1 MSNLRFF
8 LFSFSG
14 IVFTSTTTTTT
25 TTSTS
30 NQKFAAA
37 AKFIAHVKSSHRK
50 VSDSSAS
57 NNHNNNHQNNHH
69 LHNFGNNLQLPH
81 FPTEVSRRQSSI
93 TSVRSTTTFQFNRSL
108 LSKLISFFT
117 LFANAFVLLTFLVP
131 IFLGPMEVR
140 REAQTF
146 FKMQDNV
153 REALSNIVFRS
164 KNLTAPGL
172 EFHLHEFF
180 GKDVDEEY
188 WEEFMHLKPILRN
201 LTKSAVYIFMIDA
214 LCQFLFNLILGG
226 SLVSRISRLPGLR
239 EVGDRDR
246 KLAYQL
252 LAGTFLIIG
261 GFSLAGLLI
270 FNQKQLKTLVELL
283 VAQFKSSGVFE
294 GEKKV
299 VVDEEE
305 VDKLVQTALIVCV
318 HQYHYFILAMVSVL
332 FVYTMITGRRIL
344 DSMRAEVTGGEEFD
358 LTLSE
363 DSTFNSFKKP
373 PPTLTETHLH
383 DLKRRLTILAAHFSG
398 IVSALALPIT
408 TVMLSN
414 ALLIIGS
421 FCFLLIH
428 KLKED
433 DYFVVFIFNLGAF
446 AFCRLVLLCAW
457 GNALTTGHRELVR
470 AIYEAMADGGGG
482 DGEGDEGDGG
492 SSAAWT
498 LPKWMAFLEIK
509 RLATRFEVNI
519 GGVYSVKQSA
529 ILTVLGKFWE
539 AVFGNSVNSNS
550 SFFQTDS
557 LLSELHCGKWKMV
570 MMMITLF

>member
-1 MSNLRFF
+1 
-8 LFSFSG
+8 
-14 IVFTSTTTTTT
+14 
-25 TTSTS
+25 
-30 NQKFAAA
+30 
-37 AKFIAHVKSSHRK
+37 
-50 VSDSSAS
+50 
-57 NNHNNNHQNNHH
+57 
-69 LHNFGNNLQLPH
+69 
-81 FPTEVSRRQSSI
+81 
-93 TSVRSTTTFQFNRSL
+93 
-108 LSKLISFFT
+108 
-117 LFANAFVLLTFLVP
+117 
-131 IFLGPMEVR
+131 MEVR

-172 EFHLHEFF
+172 ENFHLHEFF

-214 LCQFLFNLILGG
+214 LCQFVFNLILGG

-283 VAQFKSSGVFE
+283 LAQFKSSGGGVFE
-294 GEKKV
+294 GEQKV

-344 DSMRAEVTGGEEFD
+344 DSMRAEVTGGDGGEEFD

-373 PPTLTETHLH
+373 PPTLTEAHLH

-482 DGEGDEGDGG
+482 GDDEGDEGG
-492 SSAAWT
+492 SSAAAWT

-529 ILTVLGKFWE
+529 ILTVLGKFRE
-539 AVFGNSVNSNS
+539 AVFKDSVDSNS
-550 SFFQTDS
+550 SLFKRTAFS
-557 LLSELHCGKWKMV
+557 LNYIVVSYR
-570 MMMITLF
+570 

>member
-14 IVFTSTTTTTT
+14 IVFTSTTTTTTTT

-57 NNHNNNHQNNHH
+57 NNHNNHNNHNNNNHH
-69 LHNFGNNLQLPH
+69 LSNFGNNLQLPH
-81 FPTEVSRRQSSI
+81 FSTEVSRRQSSI
-93 TSVRSTTTFQFNRSL
+93 TSVRSTTTTTTTFQFNRSL
-108 LSKLISFFT
+108 LSKLISFLT
-117 LFANAFVLLTFLVP
+117 LFANSCILLTFLVP

-214 LCQFLFNLILGG
+214 LCQFVFNLILGG

-283 VAQFKSSGVFE
+283 LAQFKSSGVFE

-344 DSMRAEVTGGEEFD
+344 DSMRAEVTGGDGEEFD

-363 DSTFNSFKKP
+363 DNTFNTFKKP
-373 PPTLTETHLH
+373 PPTLTEAHLH

-470 AIYEAMADGGGG
+470 AIYEAMADGGSN
-482 DGEGDEGDGG
+482 DEGDEGDEGG
-492 SSAAWT
+492 SSAAAAWT

-509 RLATRFEVNI
+509 RLAARFEVNI

-529 ILTVLGKFWE
+529 ILTVLGKCL
-539 AVFGNSVNSNS
+539 GG
-550 SFFQTDS
+550 SFS
-557 LLSELHCGKWKMV
+557 
-570 MMMITLF
+570 